1 MARMRWY
8 GFGGLALLAGV
19 LLAWVPAGMEGA
31 DREEKPADLEAVPAD
46 GGMLMCF
53 GVADL
58 WGHALVKPL
67 REKLGKEAGEAAAAM
82 EKQFGA
88 PPEQIER
95 LTLLL
100 TTIGPNSE
108 MILVGLNKP
117 YDKAKVAGLAGEGG
131 QEEAFKGRTLFV
143 NPMRGPSVGLLGPR
157 AYAIGN
163 ADAIRSL
170 LEQAAAKRDGP
181 LAEARRLAGGKHA
194 LVAGLNVPALATQ
207 LPGLPGEVEALQPL
221 LEAKSATLTAD
232 LATESRADLRLTFAG
247 AAEARKGARALR
259 EGVKLAMGAVA
270 EGKTGLAK
278 SPDRAALVPLLD
290 QVLGLL
296 EDVAVE
302 QDGAAVRAAT
312 KAKID
317 VAALVPLLVEA
328 VQKQRGAAGRAPSQN
343 NLRQIALATINYAD
357 TYQGRLPPQA
367 LFSKDGKPL
376 LSWRVLI
383 LPFIGENELYKE
395 FHLDEP
401 WDSEHNKKL
410 LAKMPRT
417 YAISGQKDPTATH
430 YQGFHGKG
438 AFFEGK
444 KGVRF
449 PADFTDGTSN
459 TLMIVEA
466 ARAVPWTKPEDL
478 PYDPDKP
485 LPKLG
490 GLFPGG
496 FNGAMCDGSVR
507 FFSAAIKPTTL
518 HLLIQ
523 RNDGQPLPAD
533 F

>member
-1 MARMRWY
+1 VARMRWY
-8 GFGGLALLAGV
+8 GFGGLALAGA
-19 LLAWVPAGMEGA
+19 LLARVPADMEGA
-31 DREEKPADLEAVPAD
+31 GREEKPADLEAIPAD
-46 GGMLMCF
+46 GGTMTCF
-53 GVADL
+53 RVADL
-58 WGHALVKPL
+58 WEHVLVKPL

-100 TTIGPNSE
+100 TMIGPNSD

-117 YDKAKVAGLAGEGG
+117 YDKAKVAGLAGAGAKAEV
-131 QEEAFKGRTLFV
+131 FKGRTLLV

-163 ADAIRSL
+163 AGAIRSL

-181 LAEARRLAGGKHA
+181 LAEGRRLAGGKHV
-194 LVAGLNVPALATQ
+194 LVAALNVPELAAQ
-207 LPGLPGEVEALQPL
+207 VPGLPGEVEVLQPL

-232 LATESRADLRLTFAG
+232 LETEARADLRLTFAG
-247 AAEARKGARALR
+247 AAEARKGAKVLR
-259 EGVKLAMGAVA
+259 EGVKLARGAIV
-270 EGKTGLAK
+270 EGKKGLAG
-278 SPDRAALVPLLD
+278 SPEKAALGKLLD

-312 KAKID
+312 RAKID

-328 VQKQRGAAGRAPSQN
+328 VQKQRSAAARAQSQN
-343 NLRQIALATINYAD
+343 NLRQIGLAAINYAD

-367 LFSKDGKPL
+367 LFGKDGKPL

-383 LPFIGENELYKE
+383 LPFLEQAALYKE

-410 LAKMPRT
+410 LAKMPKV
-417 YAISGQKDPTATH
+417 YAISGQKDPAATH

-444 KGVRF
+444 KGVLF

-507 FFSAAIKPTTL
+507 FFSAAIKPATL
-518 HLLIQ
+518 HLVIQ